1 MAKHLTCGQL
11 FTGLGNEAQNDQTI
25 IVEDDKIAYVGPA
38 DGAPSPAKGNEA
50 VDCADY
56 LVLPGLIDVHTHL
69 TYGNAMCEEDIDLYA
84 PIEFRALRGLI
95 NAQRLLGAGFTS
107 MADPGGSTRVA
118 VSIRDAIN
126 AGLFKG
132 PRITC
137 SGAYITSRQGLTD
150 WYPTWFG
157 QPETSIGHLVRSV
170 DEAIEEVR
178 IQVKDGVDFIKIAM
192 DGREINAKGEHVAAF
207 SEQEAI
213 AIVGEIHRLGKKAAA
228 HAWGDEATR
237 YCARAGVDLIF
248 HAFEMT
254 EPTLDEVVKAGC
266 AIAPTLTLPYHVNIF
281 MQPTDPGFS
290 YERAEAFRRFWD
302 PACAILSKAREAGVP
317 FMTGTDSGFSGT
329 PYGEWH
335 AREIE
340 LFVKFLG
347 FTPGEALRCAT
358 AVSADF
364 LTGGDRL
371 GIIEIGRQADFV
383 MFDGDPLSDV
393 GQIVEKERV
402 KQVWLAG
409 EPIALELP
417 PLEREGISDFSY
429 KMWHDIYDQ
438 DHVGDLRGK
447 KRIRELATAAE

>member
-1 MAKHLTCGQL
+1 MATHIACGRL
-11 FTGLGNEAQNDQTI
+11 FTGSETAARQDQALVVENDR
-25 IVEDDKIAYVGPA
+25 IAYAGPA
-38 DGAPSPAKGNEA
+38 AGAPAKAPGDES
-50 VDCADY
+50 VDLSAY

-95 NAQRLLGAGFTS
+95 NAQRLLGVGFTS

-118 VSIRDAIN
+118 VSIRDAID

-157 QPETSIGHLVRSV
+157 QPQTSIGHLVRNV

-178 IQVKDGVDFIKIAM
+178 VQVKDGVDFIKIAM
-192 DGREINAKGEHVAAF
+192 DGRQINADGEHVAAF
-207 SEQEAI
+207 NERETM
-213 AIVGEIHRLGKKAAA
+213 AIVAEVHRLGKKVAA

-254 EPTLDEVVKAGC
+254 ERTLDEVLAAGC

-290 YERAEAFRRFWD
+290 YQRGEAFRRLWG

-335 AREIE
+335 AREAE
-340 LFVKFLG
+340 LFVQFLG

-371 GIIEIGRQADFV
+371 GVLEAGRQADFV
-383 MFDGDPLSDV
+383 VFDGDPLGDI
-393 GQIVEKERV
+393 GQLLDKRRI

-409 EPIALELP
+409 EPIALRLP
-417 PLEREGISDFSY
+417 PLKRAGISDFSY

-438 DHVGDLRGK
+438 ARIDDLRAEN
-447 KRIRELATAAE
+447 RVRALAPAAA